1 MTLFELVRS
10 GILLVFVYMNL
21 LFLLALLIKKNDI
34 VDVSWGMGFG
44 LLVLFSLWES
54 PMLHWRQLMVLLL
67 VMLWGIRL
75 TVYIFIRNKGKAE
88 DFRYAK
94 WRKEW
99 GKNWVLRSWLQVFML
114 QGFFMLLIAY
124 PVFLNGFQRAA
135 DVNLLDLVGLLVWLL
150 GFGFEAIGDAQMLRF
165 KKDPLNRRKI
175 MNKGLWRYTRHP
187 NYFGEAT
194 MWWGIFLI
202 TLNSVYNWWGVFSPI
217 VITWL
222 LLKVSGVPLLEK
234 KYAENPAYLDY
245 IKRTSSFLPM
255 PPRKA

>member
-1 MTLFELVRS
+1 MTLFELIRC
-10 GILLVFVYMNL
+10 GFMLVFLYMNL
-21 LFLLALLIKKNDI
+21 LFVLALLLKKNDI
-34 VDVSWGMGFG
+34 VDISWGLGFV
-44 LLVLFSLWES
+44 LLALYSLWES
-54 PMLHWRQLMVLLL
+54 SVLHWRQLLVLLL

-75 TVYIFIRNKGKAE
+75 AVYIFIRNRGKDE

-124 PVFLNGFQRAA
+124 PVFLNGFQRVAGY
-135 DVNLLDLVGLLVWLL
+135 NLFDLAGLLVWLL
-150 GFGFEAIGDAQMLRF
+150 GFGFEAVGDAQMLRF
-165 KKDPLNRRKI
+165 KKDPLNRGVI

-194 MWWGIFLI
+194 MWWGIFLL
-202 TLNSVYNWWGVFSPI
+202 TLNTEYGYWAILSPI

-222 LLKVSGVPLLEK
+222 LVKVSGVPMLEK
-234 KYAENPAYLDY
+234 KYADNPAYQEY
-245 IKRTSSFLPM
+245 VKQTSFFIPL